1 MTTEYQP
8 PYRQVDARGQK
19 CPMPLLLAKRGLS
32 DVPVGEVLEVLATD
46 PGSERD
52 FQSFER
58 LGGHKVVTTCDEH
71 GVFRHLITKAAQ

>member
-1 MTTEYQP
+1 MISDAVP
-8 PYRQVDARGQK
+8 PHSQVDARGQK
-19 CPMPLLLAKRGLS
+19 CPMPLLLAKRGLR

-58 LGGHKVVTTCDEH
+58 LGGHKVITTCDEY
-71 GVFRHLITKAAQ
+71 GVFRHLITKAQ